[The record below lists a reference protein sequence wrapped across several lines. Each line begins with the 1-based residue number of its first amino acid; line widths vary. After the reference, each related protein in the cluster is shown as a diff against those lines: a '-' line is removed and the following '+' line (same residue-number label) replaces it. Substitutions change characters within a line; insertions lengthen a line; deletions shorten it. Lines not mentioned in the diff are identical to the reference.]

1 MIVDSDGNFRNVEPE
16 LEWTDEG
23 RLEARIRVRR
33 LSEGQSVHLT
43 DSFSTGVEVGDV
55 AGLHEFMS
63 AYLEKYPNLQQEPF
77 LEDLYRWIGERVAER
92 VKWAYEA
99 K

>member
-1 MIVDSDGNFRNVEPE
+1 MIVDSDGNFRNPQHE

-23 RLEARIRVRR
+23 RLEVRIRVSR
-33 LSEGQSVHLT
+33 LSEGQSVPLIDT
-43 DSFSTGVEVGDV
+43 FSSGVEVGDV

-92 VKWAYEA
+92 VKRVYEA
-99 K
+99 R

>member
-1 MIVDSDGNFRNVEPE
+1 MIVDSDGNFRNVETE

-33 LSEGQSVHLT
+33 LSEGQSVHLIDT
-43 DSFSTGVEVGDV
+43 FSSGVEVGDV

-63 AYLEKYPNLQQEPF
+63 AYLEKYPNLQQEQY
-77 LEDLYRWIGERVAER
+77 LEELYESIGRRVAER
-92 VKWAYEA
+92 VKRAYEA